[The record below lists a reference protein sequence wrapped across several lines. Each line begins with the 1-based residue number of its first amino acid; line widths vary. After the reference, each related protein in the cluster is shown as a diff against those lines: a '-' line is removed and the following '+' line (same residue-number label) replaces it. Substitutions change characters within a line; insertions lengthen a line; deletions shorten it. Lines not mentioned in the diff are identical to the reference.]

1 MVTHKIDYKIK
12 LKSYDHQLLDQAVKD
27 IVKTAKKTNAVII
40 GPIPLPTKKRV
51 YTVNRS
57 SNVDKK
63 SREQFEIRVH
73 KRAIF
78 VAKSTPQTMD
88 ALTRLD
94 IPAGVDIE
102 IVTFEN

>member
-1 MVTHKIDYKIK
+1 
-12 LKSYDHQLLDQAVKD
+12 
-27 IVKTAKKTNAVII
+27 
-40 GPIPLPTKKRV
+40 
-51 YTVNRS
+51 
-57 SNVDKK
+57 
-63 SREQFEIRVH
+63 EQFEIRVH

-78 VAKSTPQTMD
+78 VSKSTPQTME